1 MVSRKCHAGS
11 NPSPITRRLMKAP
24 RRDTLLKSQ
33 CENLSGV
40 SSRGAEGD
48 EGSLRRFDYTSRH
61 ELPGS
66 VAALRMT

>member
-1 MVSRKCHAGS
+1 
-11 NPSPITRRLMKAP
+11 MKAP

-66 VAALRMT
+66 FAALRMT